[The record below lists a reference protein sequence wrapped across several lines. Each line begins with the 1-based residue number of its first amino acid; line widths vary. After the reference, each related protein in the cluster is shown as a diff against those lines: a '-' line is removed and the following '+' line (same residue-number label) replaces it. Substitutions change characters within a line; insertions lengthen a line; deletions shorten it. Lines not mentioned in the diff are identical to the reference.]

1 MRIRNADPPPN
12 RKQILKESRK
22 DAADNVE
29 QEIREAI
36 ADEQSRDE
44 IDIPADVIAKFGD
57 AKSSLKKS
65 ADDLGAKA
73 RKTAKNANDAIKDTV
88 QDTKEQAIKRDG
100 KDEGQGKEEAKT
112 WSDVKSSL
120 KKSADDLGAKARETV
135 KNANNAFKDT
145 VQDTKEQAI
154 KRDGKDEGQGK
165 EEAKTWNDESKNW
178 ETRKQDENVNDEDEQ
193 EQSWMAGEREEIEA
207 NGLDS
212 SAMSYEV
219 NMDEVKNE
227 AEQKAE
233 EELQPNGGS

>member
-1 MRIRNADPPPN
+1 MLFIDFFIRNYIVRIRNADPPPN

-112 WSDVKSSL
+112 W
-120 KKSADDLGAKARETV
+120 
-135 KNANNAFKDT
+135 
-145 VQDTKEQAI
+145 
-154 KRDGKDEGQGK
+154 
-165 EEAKTWNDESKNW
+165 NDESKNW